1 MYYTYFKLMKDFG
14 LNDSNKYLR
23 PPLWLQSEI
32 WMIYSRLSGWG
43 GSIVA
48 SDGVVGNSLLIAG
61 RIQNRAFPE
70 VVLERTVAFEEIC
83 RVSVGEGL
91 VIEMAEETV
100 NILSYPEKQ

>member
-1 MYYTYFKLMKDFG
+1 M
-14 LNDSNKYLR
+14 
-23 PPLWLQSEI
+23 
-32 WMIYSRLSGWG
+32 
-43 GSIVA
+43 
-48 SDGVVGNSLLIAG
+48 LIAG